1 MLIFLSYL
9 VKAPA
14 LPSRPSWLP
23 TPIVV
28 LAHAASSVLHGSSPS
43 SARSHSSLS
52 SRSKNNSGGIG
63 GRSGSRNSKGTP
75 TSVRSFAQ
83 PSSGGNSN
91 SNSNSN
97 SAQNS
102 YRSFRVGAGARR
114 HSRGDV
120 AGGASGASGA
130 WSVSAGQHVATDADA
145 AVECSVGE
153 TTNDNSASG
162 NR

>member
-52 SRSKNNSGGIG
+52 SRSKTNSGGIG

-91 SNSNSN
+91 SNSNNN

-130 WSVSAGQHVATDADA
+130 WSVSAGQHVATDAGA

-153 TTNDNSASG
+153 TTNDNSARG